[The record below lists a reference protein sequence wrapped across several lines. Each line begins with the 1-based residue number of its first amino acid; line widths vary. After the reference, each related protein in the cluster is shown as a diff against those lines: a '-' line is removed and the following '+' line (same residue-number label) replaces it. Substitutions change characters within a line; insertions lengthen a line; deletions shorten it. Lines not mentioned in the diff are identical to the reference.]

1 MSSKQYPLMENA
13 ADTLESASGR
23 KLTDITL
30 EAVSAGELDISD
42 LQIQADTL
50 RAQAD
55 IAREAGFHQLAANLA
70 RAAELTA
77 VPNADVLRMYEQL
90 RPGRASYEEL
100 SALAELLEQR
110 YHATETARMVR
121 EAATVYQARG
131 LLKRT

>member
-1 MSSKQYPLMENA
+1 MAKYPLMENA

-55 IAREAGFHQLAANLA
+55 IARQAGFHQLAANLA

-100 SALAELLEQR
+100 SALADLLEQR

>member
-13 ADTLESASGR
+13 ADTLQSASGR

-30 EAVSAGELDISD
+30 DAASAGELEISD

-55 IAREAGFHQLAANLA
+55 IARQAGFHQLAANLT

-100 SALAELLEQR
+100 LALAGLLEQR

-121 EAATVYQARG
+121 EAATIYQARG
-131 LLKRT
+131 LLRR